1 MPKPVVCAVN
11 GVAAGAGANLAL
23 ACDIVL
29 AARSASFIQAF
40 ARIGLVMD
48 TGGSHFLPR
57 LVGDARARYLLLT
70 GDKVTAEQAAEWGLI
85 LRAVDDDK
93 LMAEA
98 NALAQNLAKAP
109 TRTLGLIK
117 RALDASA
124 TNGLDA
130 QLDLERDLQRE
141 AAKGEDYKEGIAAFL
156 EKRAARFTGR

>member
-1 MPKPVVCAVN
+1 M
-11 GVAAGAGANLAL
+11 
-23 ACDIVL
+23 
-29 AARSASFIQAF
+29 SS

-57 LVGDARARYLLLT
+57 LIGDARARYLLLT

-85 LRAVDDDK
+85 LKAVDDDK

-98 NALAQNLAKAP
+98 NALAQGLAKAP
-109 TRTLGLIK
+109 TRSLGLIK

-124 TNGLDA
+124 TNNLDA